1 MNSVSL
7 LQHTLDRYGVV
18 TVMDARFL
26 SLDATTKNDVLLELD
41 TLKISNITAD
51 GSNKEV
57 RGGMLADLLLS
68 YNYGRTVNVEITDA
82 LVSQHSLK
90 QMWGGT
96 LNEDNIDFHNK
107 ITVTIPAGVEVDD
120 TPKIIFATTTASI
133 DGVDVDLKASK
144 FHPYKPATTNE
155 GYLNIYNKTTN
166 EKLALTTDYT
176 ITADTAT
183 GYTDRIA
190 DITFVA
196 AAVAAGDE
204 IVIYVLDQAIKS
216 ESAGTYLPIEV
227 IMKSTSFPPVVKLV
241 GQTKVLDAA
250 TGQPVL
256 MEIEI
261 PRFQMG
267 NSFDFNMEAEGDAAV
282 FNFAGVALTE
292 SATKDIIRMKTL
304 MFSSM

>member
-166 EKLALTTDYT
+166 EKISINY
-176 ITADTAT
+176 
-183 GYTDRIA
+183 
-190 DITFVA
+190 
-196 AAVAAGDE
+196 
-204 IVIYVLDQAIKS
+204 
-216 ESAGTYLPIEV
+216 
-227 IMKSTSFPPVVKLV
+227 
-241 GQTKVLDAA
+241 
-250 TGQPVL
+250 
-256 MEIEI
+256 
-261 PRFQMG
+261 
-267 NSFDFNMEAEGDAAV
+267 
-282 FNFAGVALTE
+282 
-292 SATKDIIRMKTL
+292 
-304 MFSSM
+304 